1 MKKTTMK
8 KTTLME
14 IFNHHI
20 DKEESKIKDY
30 KHPGCH
36 MINNEIMKA
45 IANEVVENIK
55 AGTMRTD
62 DLHFR
67 VDYKKPTS
75 SGGNTKLKGIIYIA
89 SHPLI
94 DCYLDGLERQK
105 PSCSGL
111 LHWCYVFSDFFYK
124 SFGKQ
129 LSMFA
134 NSILYMLEPERAK
147 KEILEFLKKNHK
159 KFVADRNGH
168 VALRVDEAGDIT
180 NCLPM
185 WLEIA
190 RELQTEMPEIRLY
203 AYTKQ
208 FELLNG
214 LDYCINKT
222 FPNFRV
228 LLSDSTKDDP
238 NPISKV
244 REDYGSFAIKFKDV
258 NLTPDSVIALS
269 KLTTFGLHRCP
280 GVKMGC
286 YKCTKCSEPETEN
299 TKVIVADEH

>member
-1 MKKTTMK
+1 MKKT
-8 KTTLME
+8 LMQ
-14 IFNHHI
+14 IFNNHI
-20 DKEESKIKDY
+20 TKEESKIKSY
-30 KHPGCH
+30 EHPGCH
-36 MINNEIMKA
+36 MINKEIMQA
-45 IANEVVENIK
+45 VADEIVENIK
-55 AGTMRTD
+55 AGTLETS

-67 VDYKKPTS
+67 IDYNKPNG

-94 DCYLDGLERQK
+94 DCYLDGLERKK
-105 PSCSGL
+105 PSCTGL

-129 LSMFA
+129 LSMFT
-134 NSILYMLEPERAK
+134 NSILYLLEPERTK
-147 KEILEFLKKNHK
+147 KEIMEWLKKNRK
-159 KFVADRNGH
+159 RFVADRNGH
-168 VALRVDEAGDIT
+168 VALRIDEAGDIT

-190 RELQTEMPEIRLY
+190 KELESEMPEIKLY

-208 FELLNG
+208 FEKLNG
-214 LDYCINKT
+214 LDFCINQT
-222 FPNFRV
+222 FSNFRI

-238 NPISKV
+238 NPISSV
-244 REDYGSFAIKFKDV
+244 REDYGSFAIKFKDDK
-258 NLTPDSVIALS
+258 LTPDSVIALS
-269 KLTTFGLHRCP
+269 KLATFGLHRCP

-286 YKCTKCSEPETEN
+286 YKCTKCSESETPN